1 MKLILMKLIW
11 WSQSDEINFAEIHVM
26 KFIDENHFDE
36 IQVDS
41 MHFDEVHFGKIQF
54 VKNNFVQT

>member
-1 MKLILMKLIW
+1 
-11 WSQSDEINFAEIHVM
+11 M

-41 MHFDEVHFGKIQF
+41 MHFDEVGFRKIYF
-54 VKNNFVQT
+54 DKNNFVAKLSFNFN